1 MHRLSEEMPARNGGR
16 LQHFIVAQEGLEVA
30 FSPWEIGCC
39 FASKTYMGC
48 GAVISYCVC
57 LFCLSAFNEGVKPMS
72 RFLIASDAFKGT
84 LTSLEAGRVMSDAI
98 KATLPD
104 ARTRCIALS
113 DGGDGTMEAM
123 LAHSSGE
130 VVHARVSGPVSM
142 TVDAPYAIL
151 PDGTAVIEMSA
162 ACGIKL
168 IQEGV
173 STGRTTTHGVGEL
186 LLDAASRG
194 CSKVILGLGSSTTT
208 DGGVGAAYACGVKFF
223 DRYVEPFEPV
233 GATLDAV
240 QTVDVSDLDPRV
252 KALDIQVLCA
262 VENPL
267 CGTMG
272 TSATYAP
279 NKGALPTVVQA
290 LDRNLAHLAD
300 VVKSCVGVDMLDVP
314 CGGAGGGMGAGM
326 AAFFGAQPCLAID
339 AVLDIVDFDSR
350 LAGVDYVVTGEGC
363 FDTQSLHGKVV
374 SGVARRCKAAGVP
387 LIAVVGSMDP
397 ALAEVG
403 KSMGVTTFAVLNPNN
418 RPLSQLT
425 QHPRS
430 RLSRAMTRVAEL
442 IAQGADLPG
451 VIEPAR
457 EDS

>member
-1 MHRLSEEMPARNGGR
+1 M
-16 LQHFIVAQEGLEVA
+16 
-30 FSPWEIGCC
+30 
-39 FASKTYMGC
+39 T
-48 GAVISYCVC
+48 
-57 LFCLSAFNEGVKPMS
+57 

-84 LTSLEAGRVMSDAI
+84 LTSLEAGRVMSDAL
-98 KATLPD
+98 KATLPQ
-104 ARTRCIALS
+104 ARMRSIALS
-113 DGGDGTMEAM
+113 DGGDGTMDAL
-123 LAHSSGE
+123 LAHCAGQ
-130 VVHARVSGPVSM
+130 VVHARVSGPASL

-151 PDGTAVIEMSA
+151 SDGTAVIEMSA

-173 STGRTTTHGVGEL
+173 GTGRTTTHGVGEL

-194 CSKVILGLGSSTTT
+194 CTKVILGLGSSTTT
-208 DGGVGAAYACGVKFF
+208 DGGVGCAYACGVRFF

-279 NKGALPTVVQA
+279 NKGALPTVVQT
-290 LDRNLAHLAD
+290 LDRNLAHLAK
-300 VVKSCVGVDMLDVP
+300 VVRECLGVDMLEVA

-326 AAFFGAQPCLAID
+326 AAFFGAKPVLAID
-339 AVLDIVDFDSR
+339 AILDMLDFDRR
-350 LAGVDYVVTGEGC
+350 LEGVDYVVTGEGC

-387 LIAVVGSMDP
+387 LVAVVGTMDP
-397 ALAEVG
+397 ALAGVG
-403 KSMGVTTFAVLNPNN
+403 YDMGVTTFAVLNAHN
-418 RPLSQLT
+418 RPLSELT
-425 QHPRS
+425 QHPRA
-430 RLSRAMTRVAEL
+430 RLSRAMTRVGEL
-442 IAQGADLPG
+442 IASGSALPR
-451 VIEPAR
+451 VIEAPRDEVACVL
-457 EDS
+457 ES

>member
-1 MHRLSEEMPARNGGR
+1 M
-16 LQHFIVAQEGLEVA
+16 
-30 FSPWEIGCC
+30 
-39 FASKTYMGC
+39 T
-48 GAVISYCVC
+48 
-57 LFCLSAFNEGVKPMS
+57 

-84 LTSLEAGRVMSDAI
+84 LTSLEAGRVMSDAL
-98 KATLPD
+98 KATMPQ
-104 ARTRCIALS
+104 ARTRAIALS
-113 DGGDGTMEAM
+113 DGGDGTMEAL
-123 LAHSSGE
+123 LAHASGE

-151 PDGTAVIEMSA
+151 ADGTAVIEMSA

-194 CSKVILGLGSSTTT
+194 CTKVILGLGSSTTT
-208 DGGVGAAYACGVKFF
+208 DGGVGAAYACGVRFF

-279 NKGALPTVVQA
+279 NKGALPTVVQT

-300 VVKSCVGVDMLDVP
+300 VVRDCLGIDMLEVQ

-326 AAFFGAQPCLAID
+326 AAFFDAKPVLAID
-339 AVLDIVDFDSR
+339 AVLDMLDFDKR
-350 LAGVDYVVTGEGC
+350 LEGVDYVVTGEGC

-374 SGVARRCKAAGVP
+374 SGVARRCKKAGVP
-387 LIAVVGSMDP
+387 LIAVVGTMDP

-403 KSMGVTTFAVLNPNN
+403 HSLGVTTFAVLNPHN

-425 QHPRS
+425 QHPRA
-430 RLSRAMTRVAEL
+430 RLSRTMTRVGQL
-442 IAQGADLPG
+442 IAEGSELPRT
-451 VIEPAR
+451 IEPAR
-457 EDS
+457 DEAAGTKEP